1 MIQPTTTQLMFT
13 YKGYNI
19 LMNKESIFLILVG
32 ISLVP
37 LGISYGTHPSFS
49 LIPIPFLDDVEINS
63 IDHANIFSGIMGLYI
78 TIALFWIIGA
88 LNKSLTIPALW
99 SLVIFM
105 TGIGAGRAISLIVD
119 GIPSYP
125 YLVFL
130 LLEVIFAAIGL
141 IFLKKN
147 KV

>member
-1 MIQPTTTQLMFT
+1 M
-13 YKGYNI
+13 
-19 LMNKESIFLILVG
+19 MNKESIFLILVAVG
-32 ISLVP
+32 LIP
-37 LGISYGTHPSFS
+37 LGISYGAHPSFS
-49 LIPIPFLDDVEINS
+49 LIPINFLEDVEINS

-78 TIALFWIIGA
+78 TMALFWVIGA

-105 TGIGAGRAISLIVD
+105 TGIGAGRVISFFTD
-119 GIPSYP
+119 GVPSYP

-141 IFLKKN
+141 ILLKN

>member
-1 MIQPTTTQLMFT
+1 
-13 YKGYNI
+13 
-19 LMNKESIFLILVG
+19 MNKESIFLILVG

-49 LIPIPFLDDVEINS
+49 LIPIPFLDDVQINS

-78 TIALFWIIGA
+78 TMALFWIIGA

-105 TGIGAGRAISLIVD
+105 TGIGTGRVLSFFTD
-119 GIPSYP
+119 GVPSYP

-130 LLEVIFAAIGL
+130 LLEVIFAVIGL
-141 IFLKKN
+141 IFLKN